1 MELVLLEGFGEVLNQ
16 LLGKEVLLMQMAV
29 IQADGFVKVAANGVR
44 SHLGPV
50 KAALDVNALVDVGI
64 DPHAQ
69 AHTVGRVAVILKEA
83 GGDVLHDVLIVL
95 PVRAVDHEGVCFPA
109 ADDSAGI
116 TDHLT
121 GLLTDAP
128 EDLVSVCL
136 AVTLVDHVE
145 VVDIQDDRV
154 GLHVRMALIKLL
166 GVAIEEFLVEKAGE
180 LVPFGGLD
188 NVPVFRELDNP
199 ENTGEDNVDRRVGLR
214 NKIDCAELQAFQLG
228 RLLRGGDDDGDVLE
242 LLVRFGAFQDLI
254 TRHDRHEQIQ
264 QNQGQSVLPFAHQ
277 TERFRTVRSAEHL
290 IIIAQIVPENLAV
303 DQFVVNNQN
312 ASPPAVRAQRLMQV
326 WHLILLPK

>member
-1 MELVLLEGFGEVLNQ
+1 M
-16 LLGKEVLLMQMAV
+16 
-29 IQADGFVKVAANGVR
+29 
-44 SHLGPV
+44 
-50 KAALDVNALVDVGI
+50 
-64 DPHAQ
+64 
-69 AHTVGRVAVILKEA
+69 
-83 GGDVLHDVLIVL
+83 
-95 PVRAVDHEGVCFPA
+95 
-109 ADDSAGI
+109 
-116 TDHLT
+116 
-121 GLLTDAP
+121 
-128 EDLVSVCL
+128 
-136 AVTLVDHVE
+136 E

-166 GVAIEEFLVEKAGE
+166 GVAIEEFLVEKTGE
-180 LVPFGGLD
+180 RIPLGGLD

-264 QNQGQSVLPFAHQ
+264 QNQRQRVLAFAHQ